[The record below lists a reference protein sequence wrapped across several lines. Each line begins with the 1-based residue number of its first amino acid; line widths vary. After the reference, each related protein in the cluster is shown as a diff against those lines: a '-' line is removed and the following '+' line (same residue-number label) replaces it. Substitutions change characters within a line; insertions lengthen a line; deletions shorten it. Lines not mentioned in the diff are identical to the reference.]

1 MAIVAIFAQNRKTI
15 AFVNK
20 QTAKLEFLFALDKQV
35 FPKLD
40 AILESVSSI
49 GTNECFSFA
58 RAQHVKPAGLRG
70 KCSRKLPLAFS
81 GLFNLWPLSVFRGG
95 GRVEERAAAC
105 WPVVTR

>member
-58 RAQHVKPAGLRG
+58 RAQHVKTAGLRG
-70 KCSRKLPLAFS
+70 KCSRKLPLTACSISGHFQFS
-81 GLFNLWPLSVFRGG
+81 
-95 GRVEERAAAC
+95 EDAAVLKRELQPAG
-105 WPVVTR
+105 PS